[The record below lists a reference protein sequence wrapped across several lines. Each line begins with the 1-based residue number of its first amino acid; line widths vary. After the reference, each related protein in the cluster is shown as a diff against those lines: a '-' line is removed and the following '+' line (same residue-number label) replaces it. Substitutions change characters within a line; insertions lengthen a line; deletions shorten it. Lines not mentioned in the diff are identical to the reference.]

1 MDLCMQMKQKKQR
14 RHKIFK
20 DNVKYIENFNNG
32 VGKDRGYKL
41 AVNKFADLTN
51 DEFRSMYAGYDW
63 QNQNS
68 PVIST
73 SDPDASSPM
82 DANSTVTD
90 VPSSMDWREN
100 GAVTPVKDQGDC
112 SKLQV

>member
-1 MDLCMQMKQKKQR
+1 M
-14 RHKIFK
+14 IFE

-41 AVNKFADLTN
+41 AVNKFSDLTN
-51 DEFRSMYAGYDW
+51 DEFNSIYAGYDQ

-90 VPSSMDWREN
+90 VPSSMDSREN

-112 SKLQV
+112 RKLQV

>member
-1 MDLCMQMKQKKQR
+1 MAFTNICQYFFLVSLLVMYFWAIHALCRPIGEQLIMLKMHQQWMAQHGLVYADEAEKQR

-51 DEFRSMYAGYDW
+51 DEFRSM
-63 QNQNS
+63 
-68 PVIST
+68 
-73 SDPDASSPM
+73 
-82 DANSTVTD
+82 
-90 VPSSMDWREN
+90 
-100 GAVTPVKDQGDC
+100 
-112 SKLQV
+112 